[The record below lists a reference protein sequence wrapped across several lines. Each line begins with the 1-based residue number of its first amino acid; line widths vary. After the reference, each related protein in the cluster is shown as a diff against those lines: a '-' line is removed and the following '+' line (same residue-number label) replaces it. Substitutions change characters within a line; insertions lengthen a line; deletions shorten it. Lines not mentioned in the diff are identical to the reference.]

1 MTTTDYETKVIELS
15 LTLNLSLLGV
25 VKMMKHPVYGTVK
38 IAIYP
43 KSGSTLTNQ
52 TKESIVSSL
61 KSFNVG
67 SVKPQ
72 IVDAETTKILLTS
85 TVKYNKNKTH

>member
-1 MTTTDYETKVIELS
+1 MTTTDYETKVIELYPNS
-15 LTLNLSLLGV
+15 QSV
-25 VKMMKHPVYGTVK
+25 VAWGGEDDETPVYGTVK

-67 SVKPQ
+67 SVNHK
-72 IVDAETTKILLTS
+72 LLTQKQL
-85 TVKYNKNKTH
+85 KYY